1 MLSEPVRVPKTLLAT
16 AICIGPALLAGCGN
30 SSTLPSP
37 SSGTPPSSTAVQTA
51 IPVPACSLLSSD
63 QVAALHGS
71 APTTN
76 QGTELDHAASYTT
89 CTWSNGTES
98 LSLGVSVSDD
108 PGFSYGADYGTPS
121 PVPGLGDSAKYT
133 SAQKS
138 GTFKAALE
146 SVQGQLSVGLAIQ
159 GPADPASIMDAMN
172 AGVRQIIA
180 QLGS

>member
-1 MLSEPVRVPKTLLAT
+1 MRSATSLLVAVPCTTLV
-16 AICIGPALLAGCGN
+16 LLAGCGG
-30 SSTLPSP
+30 SSVLPSA
-37 SSGTPPSSTAVQTA
+37 SSGTSPSSTAVLTS

-63 QVAALHGS
+63 QVAALLGS
-71 APTTN
+71 APTAS
-76 QGTELDHAASYTT
+76 QGTELDHAASYKT

-98 LSLGVSVSDD
+98 LSLGVSFSDD

-121 PVPGLGDSAKYT
+121 PVAGLGDSAKYT
-133 SAQKS
+133 SAENS

-159 GPADPASIMDAMN
+159 GPVDPASLTDAMN
-172 AGVRQIIA
+172 TDVRQIIA

>member
-1 MLSEPVRVPKTLLAT
+1 MRSATSLLVVVLSTMPF
-16 AICIGPALLAGCGN
+16 LLAGCGG
-30 SSTLPSP
+30 SSVLPSV
-37 SSGTPPSSTAVQTA
+37 SIGTSPSSTAVQTS

-63 QVAALHGS
+63 QVAALLGS
-71 APTTN
+71 APTN
-76 QGTELDHAASYTT
+76 QGNELDHAASYKT

-133 SAQKS
+133 SAEKS

-146 SVQGQLSVGLAIQ
+146 SVQGQLSVGLAVQ
-159 GPADPASIMDAMN
+159 GTVDPASLMDAMN